1 MHIIVTGLG
10 QLPLVPVFA
19 RPHQRNI
26 GCDAVYPGTNIRL
39 SAKASKIAV
48 GGHESVLRCVFS
60 VGVVAQDALGQV
72 ENEVTVLLDNIFKGI
87 FYAFF
92 THAFVGFSNETFW
105 AIVHLIN

>member
-1 MHIIVTGLG
+1 LRCGIS
-10 QLPLVPVFA
+10 
-19 RPHQRNI
+19 R
-26 GCDAVYPGTNIRL
+26 YNIRL

-60 VGVVAQDALGQV
+60 VGVVAQDGLGQV